1 MQVTFPSYY
10 KQFSCIAGACP
21 DTCCAGWQ
29 IMIDDKSMKKYR
41 RFRGN
46 FRNRL
51 LNDVDWE
58 AHAFRQ
64 YDYRCAFL
72 NEENLC
78 DMYTETGPKML
89 CDTCRRYPRHIE
101 EYEGMREIS
110 LSLSCPEAARI
121 ILSQEA
127 PVQFRRFERATKEET
142 YEDFDYFLFSALM
155 DTRDYL
161 LTVLQNRSV
170 PVRFRL
176 LKLLVCGHDFQLAID
191 RKELFSWETIRLR
204 HEASGFGSA
213 FLKKASGRC
222 FLDVDRV
229 DLMKKILLRTIPQL
243 EVLNPDWLRFLKET
257 LESLYAICPDEAS
270 YTEVLLDFQE
280 QFPQWTVQKEQLLIY
295 WLYTYFCGAVY
306 DERIFAKIKMT
317 VLCTLVIEELLLGLF
332 IQKKETLSLED
343 LITVSYRFSRE
354 LEHSDQNLNTL
365 EHLLDSEDLFSMEHL
380 LTLCNI

>member
-10 KQFSCIAGACP
+10 KQFSCIASACP

-41 RFRGN
+41 RFRGT

-161 LTVLQNRSV
+161 LTSHSEPKRPGTFPS
-170 PVRFRL
+170 
-176 LKLLVCGHDFQLAID
+176 
-191 RKELFSWETIRLR
+191 SET
-204 HEASGFGSA
+204 SG
-213 FLKKASGRC
+213 L
-222 FLDVDRV
+222 
-229 DLMKKILLRTIPQL
+229 
-243 EVLNPDWLRFLKET
+243 
-257 LESLYAICPDEAS
+257 
-270 YTEVLLDFQE
+270 
-280 QFPQWTVQKEQLLIY
+280 WT
-295 WLYTYFCGAVY
+295 
-306 DERIFAKIKMT
+306 
-317 VLCTLVIEELLLGLF
+317 
-332 IQKKETLSLED
+332 
-343 LITVSYRFSRE
+343 
-354 LEHSDQNLNTL
+354 
-365 EHLLDSEDLFSMEHL
+365 
-380 LTLCNI
+380 

>member
-41 RFRGN
+41 RFRGT

-78 DMYTETGPKML
+78 DMYTETGPQML

-204 HEASGFGSA
+204 HEASGFGSV

-229 DLMKKILLRTIPQL
+229 NLMKKILLRTIPQL

-280 QFPQWTVQKEQLLIY
+280 QFPQWAVQKEQLLIY

>member
-41 RFRGN
+41 RFRGT

-58 AHAFRQ
+58 VHAFRQ

-72 NEENLC
+72 N
-78 DMYTETGPKML
+78 
-89 CDTCRRYPRHIE
+89 
-101 EYEGMREIS
+101 
-110 LSLSCPEAARI
+110 EAARI

-191 RKELFSWETIRLR
+191 RK
-204 HEASGFGSA
+204 
-213 FLKKASGRC
+213 
-222 FLDVDRV
+222 
-229 DLMKKILLRTIPQL
+229 
-243 EVLNPDWLRFLKET
+243 
-257 LESLYAICPDEAS
+257 
-270 YTEVLLDFQE
+270 
-280 QFPQWTVQKEQLLIY
+280 
-295 WLYTYFCGAVY
+295 
-306 DERIFAKIKMT
+306 
-317 VLCTLVIEELLLGLF
+317 
-332 IQKKETLSLED
+332 
-343 LITVSYRFSRE
+343 
-354 LEHSDQNLNTL
+354 
-365 EHLLDSEDLFSMEHL
+365 
-380 LTLCNI
+380 

>member
-41 RFRGN
+41 RFRGT

-204 HEASGFGSA
+204 HEASGFGSV

-229 DLMKKILLRTIPQL
+229 NLMKKILLRTIPQL

-280 QFPQWTVQKEQLLIY
+280 QFPQWAVQKEQLLIY

>member
-41 RFRGN
+41 RFRGT

-204 HEASGFGSA
+204 HEASGFGSV

-229 DLMKKILLRTIPQL
+229 NLMKKILLRTIPQL

-280 QFPQWTVQKEQLLIY
+280 QFPQWVVQKEQLLIY

>member
-41 RFRGN
+41 RFRGT

-204 HEASGFGSA
+204 HEASGFGST

-280 QFPQWTVQKEQLLIY
+280 QFPQWAVQKEQLLIY